1 MSHKEEEEE
10 EECIKWEGKK
20 CQTVAWISTTCT
32 YPTFMTKDTHYVF
45 LTSQYHWPGSSVHSP
60 RLLFW
65 GRRTKKAAPAS
76 AKNMLQNPRCAVTD
90 CGRPSKRPNSP
101 GSTWSWGR
109 GRWAPRRRAGP
120 AAPSCGSGPSNSS
133 PWTGRRLLGS
143 SSPLVRRST
152 LAPRRCSSRRS
163 AGGVRPGGAH
173 SAHVSYKEILDKSVE
188 PEIFWVGLNHAS
200 RIYTFVLKHDWMLT
214 KVNQNLNHQQ

>member
-1 MSHKEEEEE
+1 
-10 EECIKWEGKK
+10 
-20 CQTVAWISTTCT
+20 
-32 YPTFMTKDTHYVF
+32 MTKDTHYVL
-45 LTSQYHWPGSSVHSP
+45 LTSQYHWPGPSVHSP

-65 GRRTKKAAPAS
+65 GRRTKTAAPAS
-76 AKNMLQNPRCAVTD
+76 AKKQPSLNPSCAVTD
-90 CGRPSKRPNSP
+90 CRAEQGANSP

-120 AAPSCGSGPSNSS
+120 AAPSCGSGLSNSS

-152 LAPRRCSSRRS
+152 LAPRRWSSRRS

-173 SAHVSYKEILDKSVE
+173 SADVSYKEILDSLWSLKSSE
-188 PEIFWVGLNHAS
+188 WVWTRHLEFIHLS
-200 RIYTFVLKHDWMLT
+200 WSTTECSIKSI
-214 KVNQNLNHQQ
+214 KI